1 MIYVQRCSGIN
12 LRQDDQLN
20 IKAECKKVAPAYV
33 RRTDRFIQLGIL
45 GIAGLAQQGALE
57 PNTPL
62 IMTSGQGNLAVFK
75 RLCVQR
81 YVEQVPPNPVDF
93 INSLSNTAG
102 FYIAKYL
109 GLASKNLNLAQ
120 QGFVVENALL
130 LAKAHLDSGQYS
142 QLLLGGVDE
151 KPEAD
156 SLPHRYLDLDPKQA
170 IGEGANWLLLSA
182 HEQGAIATIELVIE
196 TFSLAEILVY
206 LAEYANFEQLAF
218 SQRIPLECVKQLSQT
233 LAKPLFNCQDN
244 YDFYETNILFVMN
257 SFIRQ
262 GSGRLAYIDYF
273 SGDYR
278 VVWIRS
284 TR

>member
-45 GIAGLAQQGALE
+45 GIAGLAQQGPLE

-62 IMTSGQGNLAVFK
+62 IMTSGQGNLAVFR
-75 RLCVQR
+75 RLCEQR
-81 YVEQVPPNPVDF
+81 YVEQMPPNPVDF

-109 GLASKNLNLAQ
+109 GLKSKNLNLSQ
-120 QGFVVENALL
+120 QGFIVENALL
-130 LAKAHLDSGQYS
+130 MAKASLDSGRHD

-151 KPEAD
+151 KPAAE
-156 SLPHRYLDLDPKQA
+156 SLPHRYLGLDLKQA
-170 IGEGANWLLLSA
+170 IGEGAHWLLLSA
-182 HEQGAIATIELVIE
+182 NEQGAIATIEVVPE
-196 TFSLAEILVY
+196 AFGLAEMIAY
-206 LAEYANFEQLAF
+206 LRKNANFEQLTF
-218 SQRIPLECVKQLSQT
+218 SQRISLAALEQLREE
-233 LAKPLFNCQDN
+233 LAKPLFSCREA

-257 SFIRQ
+257 SFIQ
-262 GSGRLAYIDYF
+262 QASGRLAYIDYLN
-273 SGDYR
+273 GDYR
-278 VVWIRS
+278 IVWLNV
-284 TR
+284 TG